1 MQPLK
6 LLVFVGTEGIYHDHA
21 GQGRFIA
28 DTVSKAGDIEADFSR
43 DYEILANR
51 LDAYDSVLF
60 YTDVGELTD
69 AQENGLLT
77 YIKRGGG
84 FFGLH
89 TAAASFHEANG
100 YHEMLNAF
108 LLGHSKYMDFTVNI
122 INVDHEITR
131 GLSDFVVTDELY
143 YVKHDPSKSH
153 HLMQAYDPTCDE
165 THVMAFHHTYGDGRV
180 FYFALGHDMA
190 ALENPNFQETIRR
203 GVLWVGKRLQ

>member
-28 DTVSKAGDIEADFSR
+28 DAVSKAGDIEADFSR
-43 DYEILANR
+43 DYEILADG
-51 LDAYDSVLF
+51 LDAYHSVLF

-77 YIKRGGG
+77 FIKGGGG

-89 TAAASFHEANG
+89 TAAASFHDAKG
-100 YHEMLNAF
+100 YHEMLNSF

-122 INVDHEITR
+122 IDVDHEITR

-143 YVKHDPSKSH
+143 YVKHDPSRSH

-190 ALENPNFQETIRR
+190 ALENPNSQETIRR

>member
-28 DTVSKAGDIEADFSR
+28 ETVSKAGDIEADFSR
-43 DYEILANR
+43 DYEILANG

-69 AQENGLLT
+69 AQEDGLLT
-77 YIKRGGG
+77 YVKRGGG

-89 TAAASFHEANG
+89 TAAASFHEAKG

-122 INVDHEITR
+122 IDVDHEITR

-143 YVKHDPSKSH
+143 YVEHDPSRSH

-190 ALENPNFQETIRR
+190 ALENPNFQEIIRR
-203 GVLWVGKRLQ
+203 GVLWVGKRL

>member
-21 GQGRFIA
+21 GQGCFIA

-69 AQENGLLT
+69 GQENGLLT
-77 YIKRGGG
+77 YVKRGGG

-89 TAAASFHEANG
+89 TAAASFHEAKG

-108 LLGHSKYMDFTVNI
+108 LLGHSKYMDFTVNMI
-122 INVDHEITR
+122 DADHEITR

-143 YVKHDPSKSH
+143 YVKHDPSMSH

-203 GVLWVGKRLQ
+203 GVLWVGKRL